1 MSSLQVKIIDQLKYV
16 FESNDILDT
25 LYSMTES
32 YEKLNTKSK
41 ESKKSKEEPMENQET
56 QEESEIREEPMENQ
70 KNTENTESPENKEEH
85 NSIMDE
91 INELKITELQK
102 NFKKVKILFYILA
115 DLLKF
120 KITQVNDER
129 YQKVLDEQI
138 KFPKNMDA
146 LILVMGIYGEAFDY
160 DFQSVLL
167 NIIDLPFFN
176 DMVSIS
182 EIHVNMIP
190 FVANEKINSASLKED
205 FNTFAEIVKNLACD
219 VLQINTDFNKE
230 SMIEY

>member
-1 MSSLQVKIIDQLKYV
+1 MA
-16 FESNDILDT
+16 
-25 LYSMTES
+25 ES
-32 YEKLNTKSK
+32 YEKLNTKSSESPESK
-41 ESKKSKEEPMENQET
+41 ESPENPESKEES
-56 QEESEIREEPMENQ
+56 ESP
-70 KNTENTESPENKEEH
+70 ENTESKEESESPENTENIQVPESKESPEH
-85 NSIMDE
+85 PEEQDSIMDE
-91 INELKITELQK
+91 VNEIKIKELQK
-102 NFKKVKILFYILA
+102 NFKKVKILFFILA

-138 KFPKNMDA
+138 KFPNNMDS

-219 VLQINTDFNKE
+219 VLEINTDFNKE